1 MKEVKSRK
9 IEKKKPKPRILLI
22 DDDGNIRRVL
32 TEILQEKGY
41 RVDSAETGERAIDLS
56 NKRFYN
62 IALIDIRLPD
72 MSGVEPLTRL
82 KETKP
87 KMRKVII
94 TGYPT
99 LENAIEALNGGA
111 HAYIIKPLDISR
123 TLGHNRA
130 TTRKA
135 KRRGENDRT
144 TASRIYRNPRTTAR
158 AARNKE
164 VGFANHLRV

>member
-72 MSGVEPLTRL
+72 MSGVELLTRL

-99 LENAIEALNGGA
+99 LENAIEALNRGA
-111 HAYIIKPLDISR
+111 HAYIVKPLDISKA
-123 TLGHNRA
+123 LA
-130 TTRKA
+130 TIEQQLEKQREEEKMTEQQLVEYIETRVRQLEQQEIRK
-135 KRRGENDRT
+135 
-144 TASRIYRNPRTTAR
+144 
-158 AARNKE
+158 
-164 VGFANHLRV
+164 

>member
-9 IEKKKPKPRILLI
+9 VEEEKPKPRILLI
-22 DDDGNIRRVL
+22 DDDENIRRVL

-41 RVDSAETGERAIDLS
+41 KVDPAETGERAIELS

-72 MSGVEPLTRL
+72 MSGVELLTRL

-99 LENAIEALNGGA
+99 LENAIEALNRGA
-111 HAYIIKPLDISR
+111 HAYIVKPLDISKA
-123 TLGHNRA
+123 LA
-130 TTRKA
+130 TIEQQLEKQREEEKMTEQQVVEYIETRVRQLEQQEIRK
-135 KRRGENDRT
+135 
-144 TASRIYRNPRTTAR
+144 
-158 AARNKE
+158 
-164 VGFANHLRV
+164 

>member
-72 MSGVEPLTRL
+72 MSGVNSKFSSSSR
-82 KETKP
+82 
-87 KMRKVII
+87 RFHNFI
-94 TGYPT
+94 
-99 LENAIEALNGGA
+99 LNW
-111 HAYIIKPLDISR
+111 YFMSVSN
-123 TLGHNRA
+123 T
-130 TTRKA
+130 
-135 KRRGENDRT
+135 
-144 TASRIYRNPRTTAR
+144 
-158 AARNKE
+158 
-164 VGFANHLRV
+164 